1 VKPSPEF
8 EAGQIVYRMGRRA
21 NWVEVVGP
29 GTYLESPFPHYWVK
43 RDDTVTLE
51 SKLRLS
57 PEPLDDIL
65 DRHRNRSRSKKRAS
79 DATTPEVAADQSEV
93 TQ

>member
-1 VKPSPEF
+1 MKPSPEF
-8 EAGQIVYRMGRRA
+8 EVGQIVYRMGRKA
-21 NWVEVVGP
+21 KWVEVVGP

-43 RDDTVTLE
+43 RDDVLALE

-57 PEPLDDIL
+57 PQPLDDIL
-65 DRHRNRSRSKKRAS
+65 DRHKNRRNKKKAS

>member
-1 VKPSPEF
+1 MKPDF
-8 EAGQIVYRMGRRA
+8 EVGQIVYRMGRQA

-43 RDDTVTLE
+43 RDDVLALE

-57 PEPLDDIL
+57 PNPLDDIL
-65 DRHRNRSRSKKRAS
+65 NRHGNRRKK
-79 DATTPEVAADQSEV
+79 E
-93 TQ
+93 